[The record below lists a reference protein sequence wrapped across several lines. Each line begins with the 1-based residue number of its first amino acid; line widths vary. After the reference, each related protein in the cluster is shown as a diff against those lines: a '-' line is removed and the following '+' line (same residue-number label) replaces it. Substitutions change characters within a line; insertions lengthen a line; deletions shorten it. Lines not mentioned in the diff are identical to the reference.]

1 MVRGLRTE
9 EKTRLIAHGVVI
21 MYAFDKCQFFE
32 AGCAAIRMRTRHSP
46 FSDKLLKLVKTFCAT
61 YVEFVLFF
69 WLVGGFSFFGN
80 GPMYYIIERL
90 KFKLLI
96 SVRDFPSNKAVEDDV
111 KRAISSYLLSKWWI
125 CKYLCIYISMKHK
138 ANLNECRWWGGIT
151 AGADCT
157 FWLLIFL
164 VSCVISNLG
173 SSGGWHGSFFS
184 VSEGFWEWCLA
195 LKSLKTR
202 VFWR

>member
-1 MVRGLRTE
+1 MQEWYTFFFSNIDTIPIGWPTLSLLPWYDTCHCKRNFCKIGIVFFNWLVRGLRTE

-125 CKYLCIYISMKHK
+125 CKYLCIYIY
-138 ANLNECRWWGGIT
+138 ET
-151 AGADCT
+151 
-157 FWLLIFL
+157 
-164 VSCVISNLG
+164 
-173 SSGGWHGSFFS
+173 
-184 VSEGFWEWCLA
+184 
-195 LKSLKTR
+195 
-202 VFWR
+202 